1 LKEYIDL
8 YNAEGEVDIE
18 GMDYSGQYLW
28 FTGSMSQKREKVKG
42 DKRKKDIQRLGNVT
56 FEQNRYMLGRVP
68 VQGGE
73 LFRSVNDPH
82 APANQLRAAALPK
95 SGDRNILLDAL
106 QDDEHLG
113 AYVSNPLPSKEN
125 GLDIEGLAVRGNK
138 LLLGLRGPVLAGW
151 AMLLEIEVEE
161 TEPGVLGLCEIGD
174 QGRLYKKHFLNL
186 GGRGIRDLV
195 LDGDDLII
203 LAGPTMD
210 VEGTMLF
217 YRLADAVNLKKDSL
231 FEPDSKHLQLLFAL
245 RYAETRNHPE
255 GMAIMPCLGEER
267 ALLVV
272 YDLADEVRM
281 NGKTGV
287 YADVYRLK

>member
-1 LKEYIDL
+1 LNFSKADDALRGELSAVAITPDGSLWVGSDETQNIERLSLAKSCVYGQHRSLPLKEYIDL

-73 LFRSVNDPH
+73 LFRSVNDPTYRRTSCARRLCH
-82 APANQLRAAALPK
+82 NRANATFCWTRSRMMSTWELTFRIPCPAKKMGSTLKAWRCEATN
-95 SGDRNILLDAL
+95 
-106 QDDEHLG
+106 
-113 AYVSNPLPSKEN
+113 
-125 GLDIEGLAVRGNK
+125 

-186 GGRGIRDLV
+186 GGRGIRDVV

-217 YRLADAVNLKKDSL
+217 YRLSDAVNLKKTASSNQI
-231 FEPDSKHLQLLFAL
+231 PS
-245 RYAETRNHPE
+245 
-255 GMAIMPCLGEER
+255 ICS
-267 ALLVV
+267 
-272 YDLADEVRM
+272 
-281 NGKTGV
+281 
-287 YADVYRLK
+287 